1 VKPSELTALQ
11 AAELAHEH
19 ADAELHPDLEKL
31 MATLVAEPVFEF
43 HPPGRS
49 LRGGEQIR
57 RHYTQFLANFM
68 PQVESTQLLGE
79 WGDENAVVQ
88 EYTLSVRGDD
98 GELESHRVVAVL
110 YMSGTRMGGE
120 RIYGSEKAIRMML
133 GEMYAE
139 LQEID
144 A

>member
-1 VKPSELTALQ
+1 MKPSELTAGE
-11 AAELAHEH
+11 ASKLAHEH
-19 ADAELHPDLEKL
+19 AEAEANPDLEKL

-43 HPPGRS
+43 HPPGGS

-68 PQVESTQLLGE
+68 PLVESTRLMGE
-79 WGDENAVVQ
+79 WGDASATVQ
-88 EYTLSVRGDD
+88 EYTLAIRSD
-98 GELESHRVVAVL
+98 GGEVETHRVVAVL

-120 RIYGSEKAIRMML
+120 RIYGSEMVIRLML
-133 GEMYAE
+133 GELYGE
-139 LQEID
+139 LQAID